1 MKIFEYQPCFLHLKM
16 VLVDDWVSIGSCN
29 FDHWN
34 LRFNLEA
41 NVEAIDPQLTADVV
55 ASFERDF
62 ALSRQVDLDDWQA
75 RPLWRRV
82 KQRIWGWLDRVV
94 VNLLDRRD

>member
-1 MKIFEYQPCFLHLKM
+1 MYKRQ
-16 VLVDDWVSIGSCN
+16 
-29 FDHWN
+29 HWN

-41 NVEAIDPQLTADVV
+41 NVEAIDPALNRAVSE
-55 ASFERDF
+55 SFVRDF
-62 ALSRQVDLDDWQA
+62 ALSSEVSLDDWRA

-82 KQRIWGWLDRVV
+82 QQRIWGWLDRLV